1 MYMRCCNCEK
11 WIETVHIPFDM
22 LNFLN
27 FNINFTLTQKFYHKY
42 LPEYCARHKSR
53 EKKWKANVSLKKND
67 RSWDVKMQER
77 SRRKK

>member
-1 MYMRCCNCEK
+1 MRCCNCEK

-53 EKKWKANVSLKKND
+53 KKK
-67 RSWDVKMQER
+67 
-77 SRRKK
+77 